1 MDDFDNVSQ
10 DATNLIVENVI
21 KSVIFNGK
29 VADDMIFIPQTKIFG
44 CPDEENN
51 ATITTEDTQIS
62 LEHQR
67 SSKGDIS
74 DICFLT
80 WSN

>member
-1 MDDFDNVSQ
+1 M
-10 DATNLIVENVI
+10 LGNVI
-21 KSVIFNGK
+21 KSAIFNGK
-29 VADDMIFIPQTKIFG
+29 VADDMIFIPQTKKFG

-51 ATITTEDTQIS
+51 ATITTEETQIS

-67 SSKGDIS
+67 SSKANIS

-80 WSN
+80 

>member
-1 MDDFDNVSQ
+1 
-10 DATNLIVENVI
+10 
-21 KSVIFNGK
+21 
-29 VADDMIFIPQTKIFG
+29 MIFIPQTKEFG

-74 DICFLT
+74 DICLLT
-80 WSN
+80 